1 MTDGGAYFVIHKEE
15 KAVNILFLDGS
26 VHLLFFPPF
35 IIDFLSGC
43 HEPAG
48 RRIRNA
54 LGMGICPFAIPG
66 DLVFSFVLSF

>member
-1 MTDGGAYFVIHKEE
+1 MTDGETDFRIYEE
-15 KAVNILFLDGS
+15 KKTVHLHFLGGS

-43 HEPAG
+43 NEPAG
-48 RRIRNA
+48 RRIRDA
-54 LGMGICPFAIPG
+54 LGMGVCPFAVPG